1 MQFVQSIKLDM
12 PKASIGVTSI
22 CSDEGLMTPGAAPE
36 GYSDWPTADIYV
48 DGGDNQHPYGFTSE
62 AEVDVDA
69 FIIRALAAASKVYT
83 YYQKGFLAH
92 LSRKSD
98 SE

>member
-1 MQFVQSIKLDM
+1 
-12 PKASIGVTSI
+12 
-22 CSDEGLMTPGAAPE
+22 MTPGAAPE

-48 DGGDNQHPYGFTSE
+48 DGGDNQHPYGFTSDSE

-83 YYQKGFLAH
+83 YYQKGLLRLAH

-98 SE
+98 LE